1 MRSLVDFLDQRYSCA
16 KPIINLNPMHFLIT
30 ENGAIY
36 GYLCHSSQNVFQ
48 KPSNSLFLIVAILG
62 KFHFISYAFF
72 KSKGGEERQVLRR
85 YDLNLQ
91 GRIIGLLS

>member
-16 KPIINLNPMHFLIT
+16 KPVSNLNAMHFLIT

-36 GYLCHSSQNVFQ
+36 GCLCHSSQNVLQ
-48 KPSNSLFLIVAILG
+48 KPSNSLSLIVAILG